1 MKKQDNEIN
10 EQIDLF
16 SSEENNIIDEK
27 KIKKEIKD
35 LRKQIEYHNQ
45 KYYENDEPEISDYA
59 YDNLTQKLRELE
71 IKYPKFVKETSPSQ
85 KIGGKTKKEFLQVS
99 HEVQMQSLQ
108 DVFSYQDVENFVNKV
123 MIEYGENT
131 EFVVETKI
139 DGLSVSLEYVNGEFV
154 RGSTRGDG
162 FVGEDVTKNLSVI
175 KTIPKNLSNDL
186 IDNTSTT
193 IEVRGEVYLSKK
205 EFENIND
212 KLALEGKQILSNPR
226 NAAAGTLRQLNS
238 ELVRS
243 RNLDI
248 FIFNVQKGGE
258 FKTHS
263 ESLEYLKKSGLHT
276 LEYSKVCVGI
286 EQVLANI
293 TKIGE
298 LRDEL
303 SYEIDGAV
311 VKINNLHLREEI
323 GSTVKVP
330 KWAVAYKYPP
340 KQEETKVLN
349 IVTQV
354 GRTGQVTPM
363 AILEPVR
370 IAGSVVS
377 KTTLHNF
384 DYIALKD
391 IKIGDTVIIQKAGD
405 VIPEVVEVI
414 KSKRTGN
421 EIEFEKPTKC
431 PVCNEELEN
440 LETEV
445 TLRCTNS
452 ECPAL
457 LYRSVVH
464 FASRDCMDIMGLGD
478 SIVEQLIDCEL
489 LKDVADIYYLKY
501 DNLVEL
507 DRFAPKS
514 AQNLI
519 DSINKTKANTLD
531 KLIFGLGIR
540 HIGKKAAKTLS
551 NSFKDIYELEKATFE
566 EINNLDEFGAIMANS
581 VVEFFRKEQTIEII
595 QKLDKAGVNLKGNVK
610 KIDSEKLNGKVF
622 VITGSFENYS
632 REDITKIIEL
642 NSGKTSNSVSK
653 KTSFVI
659 AGESAGSKL
668 DKANELKLPV
678 ITIEEF
684 LELLK

>member
-1 MKKQDNEIN
+1 MKKEDLIN

-16 SSEENNIIDEK
+16 ASEDNNIKNEK
-27 KIKKEIKD
+27 KVKKEIKD
-35 LRKQIEYHNQ
+35 LRKQIEYHN
-45 KYYENDEPEISDYA
+45 KRYYENDEPEISDYA
-59 YDNLTQKLRELE
+59 YDNLTQKLKELE
-71 IKYPKFVKETSPSQ
+71 LKYPEFIKETSPTQ

-108 DVFSYQDVENFVNKV
+108 DVFSYEDVESFVNKV
-123 MIEYGENT
+123 MLEYGENT
-131 EFVVETKI
+131 ELVVETKI

-162 FVGEDVTKNLSVI
+162 FIGEDVTENLSVI
-175 KTIPKNLSNDL
+175 KTIPKNLSNDI
-186 IDNTSTT
+186 IDNTSTV

-212 KLALEGKQILSNPR
+212 KLAIEGKQILSNPR

-276 LEYSKVCVGI
+276 LEYSKVCVGV
-286 EQVLANI
+286 EQVLNAI
-293 TKIGE
+293 TEIGD
-298 LRDEL
+298 LRDNL

-311 VKINNLHLREEI
+311 VKVNNLHLREEM

-414 KSKRTGN
+414 KSKRTGE

-431 PVCNEELEN
+431 PVCNEELED
-440 LETEV
+440 LDSEV
-445 TLRCTNS
+445 ALRCTNS

-457 LYRSVVH
+457 VYRSVVH

-478 SIVEQLIDCEL
+478 SIVEQLIDSDL
-489 LKDVADIYYLKY
+489 LKDVSDIYYLKY
-501 DNLVEL
+501 EDLVNL

-519 DSINKTKANTLD
+519 DSINKTKSNTLD

-551 NSFKDIYELEKATFE
+551 ISFKDIYELSKATFE
-566 EINNLDEFGAIMANS
+566 EINNLDDFGGIMANS
-581 VVEFFRKEQTIEII
+581 VVEFFRKEKTMEII
-595 QKLDKAGVNLKGNVK
+595 QKLDNAGLNLKGDVK
-610 KIDSEKLNGKVF
+610 KLDSDKLNGKLF
-622 VITGSFENYS
+622 VITGSFEAYS
-632 REDITKIIEL
+632 RDDITKLIEL
-642 NSGKTSNSVSK
+642 NAGKTSNSVSK

-659 AGESAGSKL
+659 AGEAAGSKL
-668 DKANELKLPV
+668 DKANTLQIPV
-678 ITIEEF
+678 ITVDEF
-684 LELLK
+684 LELIK